1 LTAVAFN
8 FAMTDLAFDT
18 LRETRANDPHAV
30 VRAAASRRRR
40 PLLGSDGRLMLV
52 AADHAAR
59 GALDVGGRSGVMGD
73 RYELLQRL
81 MTALGRPG
89 VDGVL
94 GTADILEDLLL
105 LGALDDKVVIGS
117 MNRGGLLGASFEMDD
132 RFTGYDASTIAA
144 MGFDGGKMLT
154 RIDLHDAGTVATL
167 QSCAHAIDDLTDHG
181 VMAMVEP
188 FMSSRVDGKIKNDLS
203 AEAVVLSIGITQGLG
218 RSSRDTWMKLPV
230 VDDMDL
236 VMRSTTLPTLLLGGD
251 PTGPAHET
259 YARWEKALAA
269 PGVRGLIVGRSL
281 LYPAD
286 HDVAAAVDLAVAM
299 VHAPTTTS

>member
-1 LTAVAFN
+1 MTAVAFN
-8 FAMTDLAFDT
+8 LDMTDSAFDT

-30 VRAAASRRRR
+30 VRAAAARRRR
-40 PLLGSDGRLMLV
+40 PLLGAKGRLMLV
-52 AADHAAR
+52 AADHPAR
-59 GALDVGGRSGVMGD
+59 SALGVGGRGGVMAD

-81 MTALGRPG
+81 LSALERPG

-105 LGALDDKVVIGS
+105 LGALDDKIVIGS

-132 RFTGYDASTIAA
+132 RFTGYDAATIAA
-144 MGFDGGKMLT
+144 MGFEGGKMLT
-154 RIDLHDAGTVATL
+154 RIDLQDAGTVATL
-167 QSCAHAIDDLTDHG
+167 ESCAHAIDDLTDHG

-203 AEAVVLSIGITQGLG
+203 AEAVILSVGIAQGLG
-218 RSSRDTWMKLPV
+218 RSSRHTWMKLPV

-236 VMRSTTLPTLLLGGD
+236 VMRSTTFPTLLLGGD

-259 YARWEKALAA
+259 YARWEKAHAA
-269 PGVRGLIVGRSL
+269 PGVRGLVVGRSL

-299 VHAPTTTS
+299 VHAPTTTP

>member
-1 LTAVAFN
+1 
-8 FAMTDLAFDT
+8 MTDSAFDT

-30 VRAAASRRRR
+30 VRAAAARRRR
-40 PLLGSDGRLMLV
+40 PLLGADGRLMLV

-59 GALDVGGRSGVMGD
+59 GALSAGGRSGVMGD

-81 MTALGRPG
+81 MTALQRPG

-105 LGALDDKVVIGS
+105 LGALEDKVVIGS

-132 RFTGYDASTIAA
+132 RFTGYDAATIAA
-144 MGFDGGKMLT
+144 MGFEGGKMLT
-154 RIDLHDAGTVATL
+154 RIDLQDAGTVATL
-167 QSCAHAIDDLTDHG
+167 ESCAHAIDDLTDHG

-203 AEAVVLSIGITQGLG
+203 AEAVVLSIGVTQGLG
-218 RSSRDTWMKLPV
+218 RSTRHTWMKLPV

-251 PTGPAHET
+251 PSGPAHET

-286 HDVAAAVDLAVAM
+286 HDVAAAVDQAVAM
-299 VHAPTTTS
+299 VHAPTTTP